1 MDWFETCETSQ
12 AAAPAGP
19 PPVLQVRL
27 WHRARGQP
35 HQDSPG
41 DRDHVARPDLGTG
54 EKRRV
59 VQFCSSFSYFFWLSI
74 LRKLGFMVEV
84 DQEKTGV
91 EINKTWEFSKGKLSD
106 QNSVHFDFMQST
118 ALM

>member
-1 MDWFETCETSQ
+1 
-12 AAAPAGP
+12 
-19 PPVLQVRL
+19 
-27 WHRARGQP
+27 
-35 HQDSPG
+35 
-41 DRDHVARPDLGTG
+41 
-54 EKRRV
+54 
-59 VQFCSSFSYFFWLSI
+59 
-74 LRKLGFMVEV
+74 MVEV